1 MGNIKIERIIPV
13 PRSYIWS
20 IVGSFDKSPS
30 KSYRLEISK
39 HGDPDKEGI
48 GTERILYSGNVKVYE
63 RIISAKRE
71 EHFEYEILS
80 GMPVKYYK
88 GRAEFFDAEDGTRIV
103 WTGDYKAGNLIYGL
117 LVRIL
122 VSKAIIKTIKG
133 LEQNYIDLKST

>member
-1 MGNIKIERIIPV
+1 MGNVRIERIISV

-48 GTERILYSGNVKVYE
+48 GTERILYSGNAKVYE
-63 RIISAKRE
+63 RITGAKRE
-71 EHFEYEILS
+71 EYFEYEILS

-88 GRAEFFDAEDGTRIV
+88 GRAEFYDADDGTRIV
-103 WTGDYKAGNLIYGL
+103 WTGDYKAVNLLYDL

-122 VSKAIIKTIKG
+122 VSNAILKTIKS
-133 LEQNYIDLKST
+133 LEQSYIDLKSH